1 MLKKRY
7 YKDRQKGT
15 RVLAYNETQ
24 QFERTRLSNWRSEA
38 TRADCRAALTHWSS
52 MLMRD
57 SRFSLLM
64 GEVLSPMRKDPR
76 SRRQMR

>member
-1 MLKKRY
+1 MLKDDI
-7 YKDRQKGT
+7 YKYRQKGT
-15 RVLAYNETQ
+15 GALAYNETQ
-24 QFERTRLSNWRSEA
+24 QFERTRLSNCRSEA

-52 MLMRD
+52 MLIRD

-64 GEVLSPMRKDPR
+64 GKVLSPMRKDPR